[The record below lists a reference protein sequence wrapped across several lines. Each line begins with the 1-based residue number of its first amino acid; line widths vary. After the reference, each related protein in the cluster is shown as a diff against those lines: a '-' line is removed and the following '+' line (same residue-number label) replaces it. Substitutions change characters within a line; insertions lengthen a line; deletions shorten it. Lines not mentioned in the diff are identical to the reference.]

1 MRMYFLSN
9 QYNSLFTDKC
19 LYIHIY
25 RSALPPSQGGK
36 FTGFGN
42 PAFENQSNSRTST
55 PGIDDI
61 INDPMQALTKGW
73 SLLSMGMEELG
84 KAAAQGARYANDN
97 YVRPAQT
104 QWNDPNF
111 SNNVSGYVQ
120 NISEKTR
127 NLVNSSLNGAQRSN
141 SNGSLRS
148 SYSSSSHTNNDN
160 INDDFFNSTISS
172 LQQQSAPTS
181 RSASPSQAPSRTRTP
196 LRETTVRKTATSTT
210 TTKKDD
216 NSDDEWTSW

>member
-1 MRMYFLSN
+1 MDRNGEYDL
-9 QYNSLFTDKC
+9 
-19 LYIHIY
+19 HILKKRGY
-25 RSALPPSQGGK
+25 RSLPPSQGGK

-42 PAFENQSNSRTST
+42 PAFENQSSSRTST

-84 KAAAQGARYANDN
+84 KAAAQTARYANDN
-97 YVRPAQT
+97 YVKPAQS

-111 SNNVSGYVQ
+111 RNNVTGYVQ

-127 NLVNSSLNGAQRSN
+127 SLVNESLNGGQRS
-141 SNGSLRS
+141 SSSASMRS

-160 INDDFFNSTISS
+160 TNDDFFNSTISS

-181 RSASPSQAPSRTRTP
+181 RSASPSQAPTRTRTP
-196 LRETTVRKTATSTT
+196 LRETTVRKTAT
-210 TTKKDD
+210 TKKDD